1 MTTNEVLT
9 KQNFLTKLV
18 LTNGN
23 DEVSKDLKIKVIKMR
38 IEYGKVR
45 KAFDDDLKEFV
56 ENLDQTR
63 LKELQEIA
71 EESRTEEEKKELQ
84 DLIDKIN
91 SDYNAY
97 VISRGKDEVSVNTTS
112 FTEDEFNELV
122 VVNAGNDVEINGTKL
137 SAADFLEILYGLFVE
152 E

>member
-9 KQNFLTKLV
+9 RQNFLTKLV

-23 DEVSKDLKIKVIKMR
+23 DELSKDLKVKVIKMR

-45 KAFDDDLKEFV
+45 KAFDADLEEFIK
-56 ENLDQTR
+56 NLDQTR
-63 LKELQEIA
+63 LRELQGIA
-71 EESRTEEEKKELQ
+71 EDARTEEEKVELQ
-84 DLIDKIN
+84 NLIDKIN

-137 SAADFLEILYGLFVE
+137 SAADFLEILYTLFVE

>member
-9 KQNFLTKLV
+9 RQNFLTKLV

-23 DEVSKDLKIKVIKMR
+23 DELSKDLKVKVIKMR

-45 KAFDDDLKEFV
+45 KAFDADLEEFIK
-56 ENLDQTR
+56 NLDQTR
-63 LKELQEIA
+63 LRELQGIA
-71 EESRTEEEKKELQ
+71 EDVRTEEEKVELQ
-84 DLIDKIN
+84 NLIDKIN

-137 SAADFLEILYGLFVE
+137 SAADFLEILYTLFVE